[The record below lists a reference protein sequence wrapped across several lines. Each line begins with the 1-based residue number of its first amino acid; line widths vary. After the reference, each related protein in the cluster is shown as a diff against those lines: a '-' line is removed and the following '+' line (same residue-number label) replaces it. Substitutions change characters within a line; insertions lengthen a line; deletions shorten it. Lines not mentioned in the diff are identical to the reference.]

1 MIALGSLMWI
11 IGGLCFLIG
20 IFAALSFEEDTGIVL
35 ILIGGALIAIPIIIA
50 IIFN

>member
-20 IFAALSFEEDTGIVL
+20 MFATMSFDEDTGIAL
-35 ILIGGALIAIPIIIA
+35 MLIGGALIAIPIIIA
-50 IIFN
+50 LIVH